1 VRSNQLDGY
10 RSLYHIGKNML
21 HLEESQAQQPSVAFL
36 SLPAMKDEISR
47 SKI

>member
-10 RSLYHIGKNML
+10 RFLYHIGKNML
-21 HLEESQAQQPSVAFL
+21 HLEESQAQQPSVALL
-36 SLPAMKDEISR
+36 SLPGLNAEVSR